1 MGTGAADRPASS
13 PAEKPTDAIAA
24 LLQER
29 RRFEQWIATLESRR
43 AITPPNVYGRVH
55 ADYSARLSAVLD
67 ELGGRSAELQ
77 QSVEALTGRVA
88 ALQTEES
95 ARRDERYEAELRAA
109 VGEFTQERWLQLSES
124 SDVELARLGAQRTEL
139 TAELAQVQQLL
150 ALAKARREPI
160 APIPAPG
167 PGPMPGMPAMS
178 GGVAAPVAGGMPMTG
193 AAAGA
198 MPSAKAGPLPGA
210 KAPSVAPPLAPMA
223 PATLPAAVPP
233 APTQPAAAPLMLGEF
248 ADIASATPAAV
259 PVVPPP
265 PPATLPFAAPRGNA
279 PRPAEPKTA
288 DGAIR
293 RAAAAPAPATAA
305 KAAEPPAVAAK
316 GGDATAKKG
325 EQSMFDELEFLK
337 SVVDPRT
344 EAKGDAPKPAEPRAK
359 TPPVAAPAQAPPP
372 RRPSTPPEAGTLNDI
387 SLNTDRPRPKA
398 GTAGDGVPV
407 FLRDVPTE
415 QVKTLKCQEC
425 GSMNYPTEW
434 YCERCG
440 GELAAM

>member
-1 MGTGAADRPASS
+1 MGTGATDRPAVA

-29 RRFEQWIATLESRR
+29 RRFEQWLATLESRR

-77 QSVEALTGRVA
+77 QSVENLTGRVA
-88 ALQTEES
+88 ALQAEES
-95 ARRDERYEAELRAA
+95 TRRDERYEAELRAA

-124 SDVELARLGAQRTEL
+124 ADSELARLGAQRTEL

-150 ALAKARREPI
+150 AQAKARREP
-160 APIPAPG
+160 
-167 PGPMPGMPAMS
+167 
-178 GGVAAPVAGGMPMTG
+178 AAPVAAAAPLAPAPSPVPPAPAPPAS

-198 MPSAKAGPLPGA
+198 AGA
-210 KAPSVAPPLAPMA
+210 KMPPLAPMA
-223 PATLPAAVPP
+223 PATLPAGPGSS
-233 APTQPAAAPLMLGEF
+233 LGGGQF
-248 ADIASATPAAV
+248 SDIASTTPV
-259 PVVPPP
+259 PGSAVVPPP
-265 PPATLPFAAPRGNA
+265 PPPTLPFTAPGGAPRGNA

-288 DGAIR
+288 DGAAR
-293 RAAAAPAPATAA
+293 RPAAAAPPAASPKVEPTPTAKAAAPAP
-305 KAAEPPAVAAK
+305 
-316 GGDATAKKG
+316 GSAKKG
-325 EQSMFDELEFLK
+325 DQSMFDELEFLK
-337 SVVDPRT
+337 SVVDPKT
-344 EAKGDAPKPAEPRAK
+344 EAKGGQPPEPRAK
-359 TPPVAAPAQAPPP
+359 TPPVPAPAQPAAPARKLA
-372 RRPSTPPEAGTLNDI
+372 TPPEAGTLNDI
-387 SLNTDRPRPKA
+387 AVGADRPKPRP